1 MFFNLYIFFKHL
13 SYVKGIERNKKHR
26 LNSAF
31 LFKVSVP
38 YFTFNVNG
46 GFVFSFFF
54 SSNAFHKISF
64 HYFWLYSARQRSSA
78 SINWKLE
85 RKQKLYSVMKTFT
98 IALNIQPNLFR
109 GSDSLSLKTLVVK
122 DTITFRPNCSFFS
135 FSNINR
141 RKLFYIFCS
150 LLILLLFIFLFYIY
164 FNFPF

>member
-1 MFFNLYIFFKHL
+1 MKETKNTVWILRSF
-13 SYVKGIERNKKHR
+13 SR
-26 LNSAF
+26 F
-31 LFKVSVP
+31 LFRILPLMLMVDL
-38 YFTFNVNG
+38 FFH
-46 GFVFSFFF
+46 FFF